1 MIVFIEPGFSWETG
15 YCKSVSSKLRD
26 ERLNGEIFY
35 SHAEARIIK
44 SWCQHDKTERPH
56 SSRGYRL
63 SAPAAVPGLAAQ
75 PKPASQANS
84 NVADKPSMLLI

>member
-1 MIVFIEPGFSWETG
+1 M
-15 YCKSVSSKLRD
+15 SKLRD

-44 SWCQHDKTERPH
+44 SWRQHDKTERPH
-56 SSRGYRL
+56 SSLGYRL
-63 SAPAAVPGLAAQ
+63 PAPAAVPGLTAQ